1 MFEIEVNQFINEISN
16 NDNLDEWYLSRFI
29 DDNVRTLTTQ
39 DAFYQSNIILR
50 KIRNDIFFD
59 HLYELLEILIAL
71 RMHSNTNE
79 IPLILIEDPT
89 IFDKIEKHRIEDYI
103 LLPIRKLKKIFYLN

>member
-1 MFEIEVNQFINEISN
+1 MFEIEVNKFINEISD

-39 DAFYQSNIILR
+39 DAFYQSDNVLR
-50 KIRNDIFFD
+50 KIRHDIFFD

-71 RMHSNTNE
+71 RMHSDTNE
-79 IPLILIEDPT
+79 IPIILIEDPT
-89 IFDKIEKHRIEDYI
+89 IFDKIEKHRSEDYI
-103 LLPIRKLKKIFYLN
+103 LLPIKKLKKIFYLS